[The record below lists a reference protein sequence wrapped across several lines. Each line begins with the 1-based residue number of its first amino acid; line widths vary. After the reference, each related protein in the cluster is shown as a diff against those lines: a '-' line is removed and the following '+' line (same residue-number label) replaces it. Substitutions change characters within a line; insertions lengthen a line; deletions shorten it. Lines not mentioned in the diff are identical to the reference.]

1 MQFIY
6 VLPGWE
12 GSAADSRVLR
22 DAIGRRNGF
31 VVPRGSYYLVDAG
44 YTNGDGFLAPFRG
57 QRYHLNDWSERHQP
71 TTAEEFFNMRH
82 ASARNIIERMDIP
95 TQETRGRGKNKRKWK
110 YEEDAKLVEAL
121 LDMVNVG
128 AYKAENGF
136 KPEKAVWEAYLQS
149 HSTHVIW
156 QNKPFPFYDDLLVI
170 FGKDRATGNN
180 ADGPADMMEEIQ
192 REEVNNDPND
202 DVETTIENGL
212 EDLDASMSFSPLQS
226 PRTEGIQKKKK
237 RSRSVDNLMI
247 MTEGIKEAASVIG
260 SEIAKASQLF
270 SKAIGVEAEVSE
282 KRQKIDSEIRKIP
295 NLTATEVIKVVCRIA
310 QNHELTD
317 VFFSMNEEGRE
328 QLVVAILH
336 GDI

>member
-22 DAIGRRNGF
+22 DAISRRNGF

-136 KPEKAVWEAYLQS
+136 KPGYLNYVEEKFAKL
-149 HSTHVIW
+149 HG
-156 QNKPFPFYDDLLVI
+156 L
-170 FGKDRATGNN
+170 
-180 ADGPADMMEEIQ
+180 
-192 REEVNNDPND
+192 ND
-202 DVETTIENGL
+202 
-212 EDLDASMSFSPLQS
+212 
-226 PRTEGIQKKKK
+226 
-237 RSRSVDNLMI
+237 
-247 MTEGIKEAASVIG
+247 
-260 SEIAKASQLF
+260 
-270 SKAIGVEAEVSE
+270 SE
-282 KRQKIDSEIRKIP
+282 KENNIIV
-295 NLTATEVIKVVCRIA
+295 L
-310 QNHELTD
+310 
-317 VFFSMNEEGRE
+317 FY
-328 QLVVAILH
+328 
-336 GDI
+336 

>member
-1 MQFIY
+1 
-6 VLPGWE
+6 
-12 GSAADSRVLR
+12 
-22 DAIGRRNGF
+22 
-31 VVPRGSYYLVDAG
+31 
-44 YTNGDGFLAPFRG
+44 
-57 QRYHLNDWSERHQP
+57 
-71 TTAEEFFNMRH
+71 
-82 ASARNIIERMDIP
+82 MDIP
-95 TQETRGRGKNKRKWK
+95 TQDTRGRGKNKRKWK

-121 LDMVNVG
+121 LDM
-128 AYKAENGF
+128 
-136 KPEKAVWEAYLQS
+136 S

-180 ADGPADMMEEIQ
+180 AEGPTDMMEEIQ
-192 REEVNNDPND
+192 REEVNNDPNN

-212 EDLDASMSFSPLQS
+212 EDLDASMPFSPLQF

-270 SKAIGVEAEVSE
+270 SKAIGVEAEVSD

-317 VFFSMNEEGRE
+317 VFFSMSEEGRE
-328 QLVVAILH
+328 QLVLAILH

>member
-1 MQFIY
+1 
-6 VLPGWE
+6 
-12 GSAADSRVLR
+12 
-22 DAIGRRNGF
+22 
-31 VVPRGSYYLVDAG
+31 
-44 YTNGDGFLAPFRG
+44 
-57 QRYHLNDWSERHQP
+57 
-71 TTAEEFFNMRH
+71 
-82 ASARNIIERMDIP
+82 MDIP

-136 KPEKAVWEAYLQS
+136 KPGYLNYVEEKMQVSLPNSEKAVWEAYLQS

-226 PRTEGIQKKKK
+226 PRTEGIQKRKK
-237 RSRSVDNLMI
+237 
-247 MTEGIKEAASVIG
+247 E
-260 SEIAKASQLF
+260 
-270 SKAIGVEAEVSE
+270 VEVL
-282 KRQKIDSEIRKIP
+282 I
-295 NLTATEVIKVVCRIA
+295 T
-310 QNHELTD
+310 
-317 VFFSMNEEGRE
+317 
-328 QLVVAILH
+328 
-336 GDI
+336 